1 MKFHIFLLSLL
12 CTFFFC
18 AHNLSAQTTTNW
30 TAGAGTADWH
40 TPGNWDNGVP
50 DINAFAVI
58 DVNLTL
64 VEITSDATAAALL
77 VNNGNVSI
85 SSTLTLNPANS
96 SINNS
101 DGLRLTSIN
110 ASVMVVEN
118 GTLAISSTNDDAISI
133 SSSGL
138 LDNQGTVVINNCSWG
153 IFDAGNNTAR
163 FQNEGK
169 VHIENITNSAI
180 LFNSGTFENRFC
192 GLITSDNNLSANG
205 LMNEG
210 SILYT
215 SNESSS
221 LLSNTNTGVIHNLG
235 SGTFGITNNNGI
247 VDTNPAAIYWRGC
260 ESQAW
265 TDGCNWSRDREPI
278 KADSVIILATGLEAD
293 PVISSLTD
301 TVMHVRNERV
311 LAIADGGKLII
322 DGTPSSS
329 QLVGLRNLNFLAVQ
343 SGGSVHVMHTTSDG
357 ISSFNAAMTND
368 GHILVED
375 ARFAAI
381 QINGSTSTFVTD
393 NMVEIR
399 NSSSSGIRTSF
410 GGSTTNNGI
419 MTFSNSDN
427 PIDIWEENSTFVNNH
442 SIISTGGIHGIV
454 MTDAVSG
461 TSPVFTNTICA
472 VLTIDTRFLIDPNSS
487 IINNGLIN
495 YTAPDAILD
504 GTYTD
509 NGYQYDPNNQ
519 LPDGTSTVL
528 DAPRSYDFFN
538 IDLDNDGMS
547 FCQGDMDD
555 VPIPLACGQTLTDQ
569 TNGDGMNN
577 LDGYPCRT
585 ASFDGPEIIYSF
597 QVTAPDT
604 LVSVELTSETTDT
617 DVFILADPSDPT
629 SCIDHGRSIADAAL
643 SPGTYY
649 VVVDGFEGAVGT
661 FDIALRCTAPQT
673 EPIPIVCGQTLVNQ
687 SNFGNILLDGYPCR
701 TASFDGPEIIYSFQV
716 TAPGLVISVGLSNE
730 TTNTD
735 VFILTDPS
743 DPTSC
748 INHGTSSADA
758 ALLPGTYYVV
768 VDGFEGAVGTF
779 DLTLSCRDF
788 LPGDL
793 CSNALPIICGQSIE
807 GSLSDATID
816 ADNNQDCDLDNKG
829 IWYTFIGTGDMI
841 TASLCA
847 STSSFDSEITI
858 FSGMCGML
866 NCSDMQ
872 NDDACGLL
880 SELSI
885 PTIQGDTYWIR
896 VTEIF
901 GRDGDFTLTFTCED
915 DDVCLTER
923 MLSGN
928 LTQSVYEASERIIVD
943 GTISSSNSVI
953 ISAPE
958 VDFLG
963 GFQVEDSGL
972 LEVDQEGCP

>member
-419 MTFSNSDN
+419 MTFSNTDN

-597 QVTAPDT
+597 QVTAP
-604 LVSVELTSETTDT
+604 
-617 DVFILADPSDPT
+617 
-629 SCIDHGRSIADAAL
+629 
-643 SPGTYY
+643 
-649 VVVDGFEGAVGT
+649 
-661 FDIALRCTAPQT
+661 
-673 EPIPIVCGQTLVNQ
+673 
-687 SNFGNILLDGYPCR
+687 
-701 TASFDGPEIIYSFQV
+701 
-716 TAPGLVISVGLSNE
+716 GLVISVGLSNE

-793 CSNALPIICGQSIE
+793 CSNALPIICGQSIV
-807 GSLSDATID
+807 GSLSDATIE

>member
-1 MKFHIFLLSLL
+1 MKLHIFLLSLL

-138 LDNQGTVVINNCSWG
+138 LDNQGTVAINNCSWG

-235 SGTFGITNNNGI
+235 SSTFTITNNNGI

-260 ESQAW
+260 KSQAW
-265 TDGCNWSRDREPI
+265 ADGCNWSRDREPI
-278 KADSVIILATGLEAD
+278 KADSVIIRATGLEAD

-301 TVMHVRNERV
+301 TVMHVRNQRT

-329 QLVGLRNLNFLAVQ
+329 RLVGLRNLNFLAVQ

-357 ISSFNAAMTND
+357 IFSFNAAMTND

-419 MTFSNSDN
+419 MTFTNTDN
-427 PIDIWEENSTFVNNH
+427 PIDIWEDNSTFVNNH
-442 SIISTGGIHGIV
+442 SIISTGGIHSIV

-461 TSPVFTNTICA
+461 TSPVFTNAICA
-472 VLTIDTRFLIDPNSS
+472 VLTTDTRFLIDPNSS
-487 IINNGLIN
+487 IINNGLVN

-528 DAPRSYDFFN
+528 DAPRSFDFFN

-555 VPIPLACGQTLTDQ
+555 GPIPLACGQTLTDQ

-577 LDGYPCRT
+577 LDDYPCRT
-585 ASFDGPEIIYSF
+585 TFSFIGPEIIYSF
-597 QVTAPDT
+597 QVTAPD
-604 LVSVELTSETTDT
+604 V
-617 DVFILADPSDPT
+617 
-629 SCIDHGRSIADAAL
+629 
-643 SPGTYY
+643 
-649 VVVDGFEGAVGT
+649 
-661 FDIALRCTAPQT
+661 
-673 EPIPIVCGQTLVNQ
+673 
-687 SNFGNILLDGYPCR
+687 
-701 TASFDGPEIIYSFQV
+701 
-716 TAPGLVISVGLSNE
+716 VISVGLSNE
-730 TTNTD
+730 TASTD

-748 INHGTSSADA
+748 INRGSSIVNAT
-758 ALLPGTYYVV
+758 LFPGTYYVV
-768 VDGFEGAVGTF
+768 VDGFEGTVGTF
-779 DLTLSCRDF
+779 DVTLSCRDL

-816 ADNNQDCDLDNKG
+816 ADNNQGCDLDKTG

-847 STSSFDSEITI
+847 STEEFDSEIAI
-858 FSGMCGML
+858 FSGTCGML
-866 NCSDMQ
+866 DCSDMQ